1 MPETRPI
8 PDSPISPKPLFYG
21 LSRDLAPP
29 APLES
34 NLVCRMARKALKC
47 LSYKGF
53 AGAPAR
59 FFANGRVRTQGR
71 GQSARDCERQ
81 CESGFGMAF
90 HIAHYTIFAA
100 LCGAF
105 LLAAF
110 AATVKAFAPGS
121 FPGPTHAT

>member
-1 MPETRPI
+1 M
-8 PDSPISPKPLFYG
+8 SPLGFVPPG
-21 LSRDLAPP
+21 LAALALILNCNTPP
-29 APLES
+29 P
-34 NLVCRMARKALKC
+34 MARKALKC

-53 AGAPAR
+53 AGSVPAR
-59 FFANGRVRTQGR
+59 FFANGRVRTHWR
-71 GQSARDCERQ
+71 GHSARDCERQ